1 MKKVLAIIL
10 VIAVCA
16 VFVTSLA
23 ACNDEDLNF
32 GKKLISVSGQ
42 IDIFTELMSGTADVG
57 IMDSTMAYYYTNTET
72 YSGKLSVIPNLSL
85 AKESYGIAG
94 RKGAESTIYNINRAL
109 IALYN
114 DGTVAELAS
123 LYGLESK
130 VIIDASTNIGSAM
143 PSDSDWQNNIVGDGN
158 KIVVGYTVFAPIAFT
173 DTNGEFVGFDI
184 DLAKEVAAYLGV
196 SVTFEQIDWN
206 SKELELQSGNIDLI
220 WNGLTITEER
230 EQSMCVSIPYLS
242 NEQVAVV
249 RTADLS
255 KYQSLDDMSKAVI
268 VAEAGSAGE
277 SVVKK
282 A

>member
-1 MKKVLAIIL
+1 M
-10 VIAVCA
+10 
-16 VFVTSLA
+16 
-23 ACNDEDLNF
+23 
-32 GKKLISVSGQ
+32 
-42 IDIFTELMSGTADVG
+42 
-57 IMDSTMAYYYTNTET
+57 
-72 YSGKLSVIPNLSL
+72 
-85 AKESYGIAG
+85 
-94 RKGAESTIYNINRAL
+94 
-109 IALYN
+109 
-114 DGTVAELAS
+114 
-123 LYGLESK
+123 
-130 VIIDASTNIGSAM
+130 
-143 PSDSDWQNNIVGDGN
+143 
-158 KIVVGYTVFAPIAFT
+158 
-173 DTNGEFVGFDI
+173 
-184 DLAKEVAAYLGV
+184 GV
-196 SVTFEQIDWN
+196 SATFEQIDWN